1 MDRPYLYAELT
12 NSLCSHCLRKV
23 EAKVIIADGRVY
35 LDKRCP
41 EHGRERVLISTDVD
55 YWHQTRR
62 FLKPSQLPRRFNTP
76 ILHGCPYDCGL
87 CADHEQHS
95 CLTILEITD
104 ACNLACPVCYAASSP
119 QRTTHRSLA
128 QIEFMLDAIVANEGE
143 PDIVQISGGEPTIHP
158 EFFAILDAAKR
169 RPIKHLML
177 NTNGVRIAQ
186 DAAFAERLATY
197 APGFEI
203 YPPVRFAPPRPDPRS
218 PRRRPA
224 PHPPPRPRTPQHTQP
239 LHHPRLHVEERP
251 QRRRTRRHR
260 RLRPHAALRP
270 RCHAPAHSARRP
282 RRKFRPRP
290 RPPHP
295 LRSPHQSP
303 HPIRRLPPPP
313 TSSPSPATP
322 TASRWVTPLKLGG
335 RVTPLTGLIPPDTL
349 LRAEGSTLVYER
361 DPELRAAVFDLFST
375 HHSPA
380 SSAAALRQLL
390 CCLPLV
396 QAPATLGYENIFRV
410 LIIQFLDAHNFDV
423 RSVKKS
429 CIHIAHPDGRIIPFD
444 TYNLFYRDGLEATW
458 QQSHTPA
465 KNLSHGHPRL
475 LPRLSRLLRPPRAN
489 TARSS
494 RASSSPHFP
503 GP

>member
-143 PDIVQISGGEPTIHP
+143 PDIVQISGGEPTLHP
-158 EFFAILDAAKR
+158 DFFAILDAAKR

-177 NTNGVRIAQ
+177 NTNGVRLAQ

-197 APGFEI
+197 APGFES
-203 YPPVRFAPPRPDPRS
+203 YLQFDSLRPDPIRALRGADLLAIRHRALARLS
-218 PRRRPA
+218 ALNLSTTLVCTLKKGLNDDELGAIVDFALTQRCVRGVTLQPVQHAGRAENFDPARDRLTLSEVRTHLLAQSAVFRPA
-224 PHPPPRPRTPQHTQP
+224 DLIPVPCHPDC
-239 LHHPRLHVEERP
+239 L
-251 QRRRTRRHR
+251 
-260 RLRPHAALRP
+260 AMGYA
-270 RCHAPAHSARRP
+270 
-282 RRKFRPRP
+282 
-290 RPPHP
+290 
-295 LRSPHQSP
+295 
-303 HPIRRLPPPP
+303 
-313 TSSPSPATP
+313 
-322 TASRWVTPLKLGG
+322 LKLGG

-375 HHSPA
+375 HHSPT

-396 QAPATLGYENIFRV
+396 QAPATLGYANIFRV
-410 LIIQFLDAHNFDV
+410 LIIQFLDAHNFDL

-458 QQSHTPA
+458 QPASTPA
-465 KNLSHGHPRL
+465 KIPSHG
-475 LPRLSRLLRPPRAN
+475 RPAPSAV
-489 TARSS
+489 
-494 RASSSPHFP
+494 
-503 GP
+503 